1 MSCNVHVE
9 YDSYVHFAVR
19 ISDYL
24 THVCSTKSSIDY
36 KAVAW
41 YLRNYRKCTN
51 KENLPIEELEVIYR
65 RLIENLIH
73 DKCIDVVNSEG
84 DKRIIKPNDDFM
96 IWPWRRQV
104 QYLEQS
110 LNFSN

>member
-36 KAVAW
+36 KA
-41 YLRNYRKCTN
+41 
-51 KENLPIEELEVIYR
+51 ENLPIEELEVIYR

-73 DKCIDVVNSEG
+73 DKCIVCSHSH
-84 DKRIIKPNDDFM
+84 RMIIKPNDDFM